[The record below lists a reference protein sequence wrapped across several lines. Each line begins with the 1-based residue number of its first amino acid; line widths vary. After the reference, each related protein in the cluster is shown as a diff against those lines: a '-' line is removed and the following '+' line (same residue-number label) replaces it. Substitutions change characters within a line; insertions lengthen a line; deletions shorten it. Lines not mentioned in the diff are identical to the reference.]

1 MQIHHTSLINM
12 FSGIVE
18 ATGRVER
25 VEKEKGNLHLSLSC
39 PFTEELS
46 IDQSI
51 AHNGVCL
58 TVVKKSKEDYTVT
71 AIEET
76 LKKSNLGLL
85 REGSLV
91 NLERSLRINDR
102 LDGHIVQGHV
112 DQTAVCTEVQ
122 SMDGSWV
129 FSFEYTPSRDQVT
142 VEKGSICVNGVSLT
156 VVNSRQ
162 NSFQV
167 AIIPYTFLHTN
178 FHKIKKGTVVN
189 LEFDILGKYIAR
201 LLELQK

>member
-1 MQIHHTSLINM
+1 
-12 FSGIVE
+12 
-18 ATGRVER
+18 
-25 VEKEKGNLHLSLSC
+25 
-39 PFTEELS
+39 
-46 IDQSI
+46 
-51 AHNGVCL
+51 
-58 TVVKKSKEDYTVT
+58 
-71 AIEET
+71 
-76 LKKSNLGLL
+76 
-85 REGSLV
+85 
-91 NLERSLRINDR
+91 
-102 LDGHIVQGHV
+102 
-112 DQTAVCTEVQ
+112 
-122 SMDGSWV
+122 MDGSWV